1 MVNLGFQLSEK
12 KKKKGKRTTAD
23 ALRSLI
29 ASELIAMA
37 EENRARVSL
46 VLWESVVLSL
56 KFHSNCILG

>member
-46 VLWESVVLSL
+46 VL
-56 KFHSNCILG
+56 